1 MNFKRRCEF
10 TDAIKDLNTKDLI
23 ILLKWLMQKENEAD
37 KEDKIELLD
46 IELRGREKLSRRIE
60 SL

>member
-1 MNFKRRCEF
+1 
-10 TDAIKDLNTKDLI
+10 
-23 ILLKWLMQKENEAD
+23 MQKENEAD